1 MSDESERETQLLG
14 NMLLAVYTLL
24 HRVCGLLPIPIQLP
38 DFDGNTLR
46 GSEMNEAVTRLVEVI
61 NDEPVD
67 ELVQSGIWGAGLH
80 WLSASHLFSR
90 YMDTGE
96 AIVALEIRLNIVTAH
111 DGLHAV
117 EDLLLGEDPDD

>member
-1 MSDESERETQLLG
+1 MSDEFERETQLLG

-46 GSEMNEAVTRLVEVI
+46 GTEMNEAVTRLVEVI

-90 YMDTGE
+90 YMDTREG
-96 AIVALEIRLNIVTAH
+96 IVALEIRLNIVTAH